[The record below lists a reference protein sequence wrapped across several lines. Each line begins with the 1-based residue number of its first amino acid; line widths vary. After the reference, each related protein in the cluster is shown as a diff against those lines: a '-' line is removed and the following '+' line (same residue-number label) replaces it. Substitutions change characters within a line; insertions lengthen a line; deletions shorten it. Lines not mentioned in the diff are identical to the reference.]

1 MRYRN
6 ASRLLVVLAFAG
18 WLFGAACQNG
28 WAQEKGS
35 KASETKHTET
45 ASPEAAHPDVGHG
58 GEHASEPNPL
68 AVDVDLAFWTFIVF
82 LVLLVVLAKFAW
94 KPIIAALEA
103 REHHIAE
110 NIEAAKRAQDEAREM
125 LAGYEKKLAG
135 AADQVREMLDEA
147 RRDAEVTKGQIVDEA
162 KTAAK
167 AEHERAMRDI
177 RTAADAAVK
186 DLSQRSADLAIELA
200 GKVISAKMTPDE
212 RSRLV
217 NDSLSKFAATT
228 PSKN

>member
-6 ASRLLVVLAFAG
+6 ASRLLVVLALAG

-28 WAQEKGS
+28 VWAQEEGG
-35 KASETKHTET
+35 KAAAESTQ
-45 ASPEAAHPDVGHG
+45 PEPAHPDVGHS
-58 GEHASEPNPL
+58 GEHPAQPNPL

-82 LVLLVVLAKFAW
+82 LVLLAVLAKFAW

-217 NDSLSKFAATT
+217 NDSLSKFSATT